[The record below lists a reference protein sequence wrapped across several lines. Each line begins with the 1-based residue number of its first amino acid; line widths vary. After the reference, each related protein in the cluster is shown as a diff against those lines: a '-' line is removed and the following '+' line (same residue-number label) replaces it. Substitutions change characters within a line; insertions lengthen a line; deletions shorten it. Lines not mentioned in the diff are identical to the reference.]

1 MSVPRSPDFKA
12 IEERPM
18 LRFDSEVMDFRVVSE
33 SCSVTGS
40 LMNKH
45 ANGIN
50 DGERGF
56 GQQPAAQLPSPHG
69 RWGRMNSNE

>member
-12 IEERPM
+12 SEERPM

-45 ANGIN
+45 ATASMTASADLGSSL
-50 DGERGF
+50 
-56 GQQPAAQLPSPHG
+56 LPNCRARTG
-69 RWGRMNSNE
+69 VGKG